1 MKTPSP
7 AAAAVRPALVVIG
20 SAAAT
25 ARRAHPDPAALLLAL
40 PAAVRVL
47 QLGTDNPALARAY
60 CDQHTGCE
68 WHGTQD
74 TSGRFDLIVL
84 ADGWLT
90 QGDPTT
96 LLQGLHERCAVN
108 GQLFIEIENQAQFAM
123 LQRWVE
129 ADLSDADD
137 GPLAQAQLR
146 HASPASFYKLL
157 LDTGWAPTL
166 AGETAAP
173 AANPAFAAA
182 AVALAESVGVP
193 AATAR
198 RQLGTGR
205 LIVQAQRCFEA
216 CTAAAEAARFSVV
229 VPTTRE
235 TQLRLNVEHSP
246 GLREVDARIVSYRRA
261 RSPAEALEASLQH
274 IDTAWVLLCH
284 QDVYFPAGFGQR
296 LNELLAG
303 IAPEDAPHTLI
314 GFAGMGVNAQQQ
326 GYEPAGF
333 VIDRRHRFDHPASE
347 AAVSIDELAIVV
359 ARDTVHH
366 IDPALGWH
374 LWATDLCIE
383 AICTHQV
390 FPRIVRLPLFHN
402 SSNDHQLPAAFH
414 ASAARLAAKHP
425 GFGPIATLCGTIDE
439 RFLHQHRRTFDFSV
453 SLDQAA

>member
-7 AAAAVRPALVVIG
+7 AAVPARPALVVIG
-20 SAAAT
+20 SATAAA
-25 ARRAHPDPAALLLAL
+25 ARARPDHAALLKAL
-40 PAAVRVL
+40 PGAARVL
-47 QLGTDNPALARAY
+47 HIGPDDPVLAAAYRAM
-60 CDQHTGCE
+60 HAGCI
-68 WHGTQD
+68 WHGAD
-74 TSGRFDLIVL
+74 DASGDHDLVVL
-84 ADGWLT
+84 SAGWLG
-90 QGDPTT
+90 QGDPAT
-96 LLQGLHERCAVN
+96 LLQALHERCAPN
-108 GQLFIEIENQAQFAM
+108 GQLFVEIDNQAQFAM

-129 ADLSDADD
+129 ADLTDADD

-157 LDTGWAPTL
+157 LDTGWSPTL

-173 AANPAFAAA
+173 PVNPALAAA

-205 LIVQAQRCFEA
+205 LIVQAQRCFEP
-216 CTAAAEAARFSVV
+216 CSAAPEPARFSVV

-274 IDTAWVLLCH
+274 VTTDWVLLCH

-303 IAPEDAPHTLI
+303 IAPEDAPRTLI
-314 GFAGMGVNAQQQ
+314 GFAGMGVDAQKQ

-347 AAVSIDELAIVV
+347 TAVSIDELAIVI
-359 ARDTVHH
+359 ARDSVHH

-383 AICTHQV
+383 AICTHKV

-439 RFLHQHRRTFDFSV
+439 RFLQQHRS
-453 SLDQAA
+453 QAA

>member
-20 SAAAT
+20 SAAPRR
-25 ARRAHPDPAALLLAL
+25 ARRAHAALLKAL
-40 PAAVRVL
+40 PAAARVL
-47 QLGTDNPALARAY
+47 HVGPDDPALAAAY
-60 CDQHTGCE
+60 RHKHPGCT
-68 WHGTQD
+68 WHGAD
-74 TSGRFDLIVL
+74 DASADHDLVVL
-84 ADGWLT
+84 SAGWLG
-90 QGDPTT
+90 QADPTT
-96 LLQGLHERCAVN
+96 LLQALHERCAPN

-137 GPLAQAQLR
+137 GPLAQPHLR

-166 AGETAAP
+166 AGETTVP

-205 LIVQAQRCFEA
+205 LIVQAQRCFAA

-235 TQLRLNVEHSP
+235 TQLRLNVELSP

-261 RSPAEALEASLQH
+261 ASPAEALETSLQH
-274 IDTAWVLLCH
+274 INTDWVLLCH

-296 LNELLAG
+296 LNTLLAG
-303 IAPEDAPHTLI
+303 IAAEDAPRTLI
-314 GFAGMGVNAQQQ
+314 GFAGMGVNVQTQ
-326 GYEPAGF
+326 GYDPAGF
-333 VIDRRHRFDHPASE
+333 VIDRRQRFDHPASE

-359 ARDTVHH
+359 ARDSVHR
-366 IDPALGWH
+366 IDPTLGWH
-374 LWATDLCIE
+374 LWATDLCIT
-383 AICTHQV
+383 AICTHKV

-425 GFGPIATLCGTIDE
+425 GFGPIATLCATIDE
-439 RFLHQHRRTFDFSV
+439 RFLQQHRS
-453 SLDQAA
+453 AA

>member
-1 MKTPSP
+1 MKTASP
-7 AAAAVRPALVVIG
+7 AAGPTRPALVVIG

-25 ARRAHPDPAALLLAL
+25 PRRARSDPAALLKAL
-40 PAAVRVL
+40 PAAARVL
-47 QLGTDNPALARAY
+47 QLGTDDPALARGY
-60 CDQHTGCE
+60 RDKHPGCE
-68 WHGTQD
+68 WHQTLD
-74 TSGRFDLIVL
+74 TRGRFDLIVL
-84 ADGWLT
+84 CDGWLAR
-90 QGDPTT
+90 GDPAT
-96 LLQGLHERCAVN
+96 LLQGLHERCTPG

-129 ADLSDADD
+129 ADLTDADD

-146 HASPASFYKLL
+146 HASPASLYKLL
-157 LDTGWAPTL
+157 LDTCWAPTL

-173 AANPAFAAA
+173 AANPAFTAA

-216 CTAAAEAARFSVV
+216 CTTAAEAARFSVV

-274 IDTAWVLLCH
+274 IDTDWVLLCH

-303 IAPEDAPHTLI
+303 IAPEDARKTLI
-314 GFAGMGVNAQQQ
+314 GFAGMGVNAQKQ

-333 VIDRRHRFDHPASE
+333 VIDRRQRFDHPASE
-347 AAVSIDELAIVV
+347 TAVSIDELAIVV
-359 ARDTVHH
+359 SRDSVHH

-374 LWATDLCIE
+374 LWATDLCIT
-383 AICTHQV
+383 AICTHKV

-439 RFLHQHRRTFDFSV
+439 RFLQQHRS
-453 SLDQAA
+453 QAA

>member
-7 AAAAVRPALVVIG
+7 AAVPPRPALVVIG
-20 SAAAT
+20 SAAPA
-25 ARRAHPDPAALLLAL
+25 ARRGHPDHAALLKAL
-40 PAAVRVL
+40 PAATRVL
-47 QLGTDNPALARAY
+47 HVGAKDPALAAAY
-60 CDQHTGCE
+60 QGQHPGCRWNDE
-68 WHGTQD
+68 QGGGKH
-74 TSGRFDLIVL
+74 DLVVL
-84 ADGWLT
+84 STGWLT
-90 QGDPTT
+90 QGDPAT
-96 LLQGLHERCAVN
+96 LLRALHDRCAPDA
-108 GQLFIEIENQAQFAM
+108 QLFVEIQNHAQFAM

-129 ADLSDADD
+129 ADLTDTDEGA
-137 GPLAQAQLR
+137 LAQPHLR
-146 HASPASFYKLL
+146 YASPASLYKLL
-157 LDTGWAPTL
+157 LDTGWSPTL

-193 AATAR
+193 AVTAR

-205 LIVQAQRCFEA
+205 LVVQAQRCFDA
-216 CTAAAEAARFSVV
+216 CTAAPEPARFSVV

-246 GLREVDARIVSYRRA
+246 GLREVDARLVSYRRA
-261 RSPAEALEASLQH
+261 ASPAEALAGSVQH
-274 IDTAWVLLCH
+274 VETDWVLLCH

-296 LNELLAG
+296 LNELLAA
-303 IAPEDAPHTLI
+303 IAPEDVPRTLI
-314 GFAGMGVNAQQQ
+314 GFAGMGVNARQQ

-347 AAVSIDELAIVV
+347 AAVSIDELAIVI
-359 ARDTVHH
+359 ARDSVHR

-383 AICTHQV
+383 AICTHKV

-439 RFLHQHRRTFDFSV
+439 RFLQQHRS
-453 SLDQAA
+453 AA

>member
-7 AAAAVRPALVVIG
+7 AAGPARPALVVIG
-20 SAAAT
+20 GAAAPR
-25 ARRAHPDPAALLLAL
+25 RRAHTDSAALLKAL
-40 PAAVRVL
+40 PAAARVL
-47 QLGTDNPALARAY
+47 QLGTDDPALARAY
-60 CDQHTGCE
+60 CDKHPGCD
-68 WHGTQD
+68 WHSAGE

-84 ADGWLT
+84 GDGWLA
-90 QGDPTT
+90 QGAPAP
-96 LLQGLHERCAVN
+96 LLQALHERCAPG

-129 ADLSDADD
+129 ADLTDADD
-137 GPLAQAQLR
+137 GPLARAQLR
-146 HASPASFYKLL
+146 FASPASLYKLL

-198 RQLGTGR
+198 RQLGTGL
-205 LIVQAQRCFEA
+205 LIVQAQPCFELR
-216 CTAAAEAARFSVV
+216 TAAPEAARFSVV

-261 RSPAEALEASLQH
+261 GSPAEALEASLQH
-274 IDTAWVLLCH
+274 IDTDWVLLCH

-303 IAPEDAPHTLI
+303 IAPEDANKTLI
-314 GFAGMGVNAQQQ
+314 GFAGMGVNAQTQS
-326 GYEPAGF
+326 YEPAGF

-347 AAVSIDELAIVV
+347 AAVSIDELAIVI
-359 ARDTVHH
+359 ARGSVHR

-374 LWATDLCIE
+374 LWATDLCIN
-383 AICTHQV
+383 AICTHKV

-402 SSNDHQLPAAFH
+402 SSNDHQLPTAFYE
-414 ASAARLAAKHP
+414 SAERLAAKHP

-439 RFLHQHRRTFDFSV
+439 RFLQQHRS
-453 SLDQAA
+453 QAA

>member
-1 MKTPSP
+1 MNTPAP
-7 AAAAVRPALVVIG
+7 AALPARPALVVIG
-20 SAAAT
+20 SAAAPP
-25 ARRAHPDPAALLLAL
+25 RRARPDRATLLNAL
-40 PAAVRVL
+40 PAAARVL
-47 QLGTDNPALARAY
+47 HFGTDDPAFARAY
-60 CDQHTGCE
+60 CDKHPGCE
-68 WHGTQD
+68 WHDAADANGV
-74 TSGRFDLIVL
+74 FDLIVL
-84 ADGWLT
+84 GDGWLT
-90 QGDPTT
+90 RGDPAT
-96 LLQGLHERCAVN
+96 LLQALHERCTPG

-129 ADLSDADD
+129 ADLTDADD
-137 GPLAQAQLR
+137 GPLANPQLR
-146 HASPASFYKLL
+146 HASPASLYKLL

-173 AANPAFAAA
+173 ATNPAFAAA

-205 LIVQAQRCFEA
+205 LIVQAQRCFAA
-216 CTAAAEAARFSVV
+216 CTAAPEAARFSVV

-235 TQLRLNVEHSP
+235 TQLRLNVEHSA

-261 RSPAEALEASLQH
+261 RSPAEALQASLQH
-274 IDTAWVLLCH
+274 IDTDWVLLCH

-314 GFAGMGVNAQQQ
+314 GFAGMGVNAQTQ

-333 VIDRRHRFDHPASE
+333 VIDRRQRFDHPATE
-347 AAVSIDELAIVV
+347 TAVSIDELAIVMS
-359 ARDTVHH
+359 RESVHH
-366 IDPALGWH
+366 IDPVLGWH
-374 LWATDLCIE
+374 LWATDLCIT
-383 AICTHQV
+383 AICTHKV
-390 FPRIVRLPLFHN
+390 FPQIVRLPLFHN

-414 ASAARLAAKHP
+414 ESATRLAAKHP

-439 RFLHQHRRTFDFSV
+439 RFLQQHRS
-453 SLDQAA
+453 QAA